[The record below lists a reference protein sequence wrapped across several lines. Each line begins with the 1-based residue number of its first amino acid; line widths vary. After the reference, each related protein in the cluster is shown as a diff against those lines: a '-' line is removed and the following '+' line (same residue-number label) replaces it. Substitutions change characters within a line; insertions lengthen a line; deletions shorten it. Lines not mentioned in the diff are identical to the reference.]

1 MATIDFI
8 DPYLAGDDGLV
19 AIGGEF
25 TTENLLKA
33 YRMGVFPWP
42 TDEDS
47 IYWVSPIERGVMFLN
62 ELHIPRSLRKDRER
76 TAFTFTIDRDFPS
89 VIAACAAVPRQGQS
103 GTWIIDSMV
112 HAYCQLH
119 ELGYAHSVEVWDG
132 DELVGGL
139 YGVEVDGIYAGESMF
154 HRRTNASKFA
164 LLHMMDH
171 LRERGAQWI
180 DIQMVTPHMA
190 ILGGKAIP
198 RKEFLDML
206 SAAQSPERKLFG

>member
-1 MATIDFI
+1 MATIDFV

-19 AIGGEF
+19 AKGGQF
-25 TTENLLKA
+25 TPENLLKA
-33 YRMGVFPWP
+33 YGMGVFPWP

-47 IYWVSPIERGVMFLN
+47 IYWVSPIERGVMFLD

-76 TAFTFTIDRDFPS
+76 TNFTFTIDHDFPS
-89 VIAACAAVPRQGQS
+89 VIAACAAATRHGQQ
-103 GTWIIDSMV
+103 GTWIIDSMIA
-112 HAYCQLH
+112 AYCNLH
-119 ELGYAHSVEVWDG
+119 QLGYAHSVEVWDG

-139 YGVEVDGIYAGESMF
+139 YGVEVHGIYAGESMF

-164 LLHMMDH
+164 LLHMIDH

-198 RKEFLDML
+198 RHEFLEL
-206 SAAQSPERKLFG
+206 LAATQSPDRKLFG